1 MGQSNL
7 IAFIIENRVVIVVL
21 LLFLLVLLTAL
32 ILILIYIAAV
42 NTHNSLDYLE
52 REQDKQTN
60 QIISLKNILSNLPTN
75 DNLAIYNNQIEML
88 YEQKNIISYFKK
100 EILPE
105 QVLVF
110 FAAKSEK
117 NDLKIYSIVIENQ
130 NKFYTLNNV
139 SLSVSYT
146 EIGRQNISE
155 NLKQLCELIESVK
168 NISIASEKRYTIP
181 LNDIPYR
188 EYFKHRRC
196 FIEVNVSA
204 TYNVDGKQKDLS
216 VTVPCFLTY
225 RYRTENYADKTR
237 ITNYNF

>member
-1 MGQSNL
+1 MVQSNL

-32 ILILIYIAAV
+32 ILILTYIATS
-42 NTHNSLDYLE
+42 NTHNSLEYLE

-60 QIISLKNILSNLPTN
+60 QIISLKNVLSNLPTN

-110 FAAKSEK
+110 FAAK

-168 NISIASEKRYTIP
+168 NISIAPEKRYTIP
-181 LNDIPYR
+181 LNDIPYG

-196 FIEVNVSA
+196 FIEVHVSA
-204 TYNVDGKQKDLS
+204 AYNVDGKQKDLS
-216 VTVPCFLTY
+216 VTVPCFMTY
-225 RYRTENYADKTR
+225 RYRADNSVYKTR
-237 ITNYNF
+237 ITYYNF

>member
-216 VTVPCFLTY
+216 VTVPCFMTY
-225 RYRTENYADKTR
+225 RYRADNSVYETR
-237 ITNYNF
+237 ITYYNF

>member
-110 FAAKSEK
+110 FAAK

-168 NISIASEKRYTIP
+168 NISIAPEKRYTIP

-216 VTVPCFLTY
+216 VTVPCFMTY
-225 RYRTENYADKTR
+225 RYRADNSVYETR
-237 ITNYNF
+237 ITYYNF

>member
-42 NTHNSLDYLE
+42 NTHNSQDYLE

-110 FAAKSEK
+110 FAAK

-216 VTVPCFLTY
+216 VTVPCFMTY
-225 RYRTENYADKTR
+225 RYRADNSVYETR
-237 ITNYNF
+237 ITYYNF

>member
-32 ILILIYIAAV
+32 IFILIYTVIS
-42 NTHNSLDYLE
+42 NIQNSLDNLKSN
-52 REQDKQTN
+52 QDKQTKE
-60 QIISLKNILSNLPTN
+60 IISLKEKMSELSWGINSLGI
-75 DNLAIYNNQIEML
+75 DRSQIEML

-110 FAAKSEK
+110 FAANS
-117 NDLKIYSIVIENQ
+117 DLKIYSIVIENQ

-139 SLSVSYT
+139 SLSVNYT
-146 EIGRQNISE
+146 EIGYKNMSESLKKISD
-155 NLKQLCELIESVK
+155 LIELVK
-168 NISIASEKRYTIP
+168 NVSIAPEERYTIP
-181 LNDIPYR
+181 LNNIPYR

-216 VTVPCFLTY
+216 VTVPCFMTY
-225 RYRTENYADKTR
+225 RYRADNSVYETR
-237 ITNYNF
+237 ITYYNF

>member
-32 ILILIYIAAV
+32 IFILIYTVIS
-42 NTHNSLDYLE
+42 NIQNSLDNLKSN
-52 REQDKQTN
+52 QDKQTKE
-60 QIISLKNILSNLPTN
+60 IISLEEKMSELSWGINSLGI
-75 DNLAIYNNQIEML
+75 DRSQIEML

-110 FAAKSEK
+110 FAANS
-117 NDLKIYSIVIENQ
+117 DRKIYSIVIENQ

-139 SLSVSYT
+139 SLSVNYT
-146 EIGRQNISE
+146 EIGCKNMSESLKKISD
-155 NLKQLCELIESVK
+155 LIELVK
-168 NISIASEKRYTIP
+168 NVSIAPEERYTIP
-181 LNDIPYR
+181 LNNIPYR
-188 EYFKHRRC
+188 EIFKRTNIC
-196 FIEVNVSA
+196 FIEVHIAA

>member
-1 MGQSNL
+1 MSQPNL
-7 IAFIIENRVVIVVL
+7 IAFIIENRDVIVVL
-21 LLFLLVLLTAL
+21 LLFFLVFLTVL

-42 NTHNSLDYLE
+42 NTHNSLEYLE

-105 QVLVF
+105 QVLIF
-110 FAAKSEK
+110 FAAK

-155 NLKQLCELIESVK
+155 RLKQLCELIESVK
-168 NISIASEKRYTIP
+168 NISIAPEKRYTIP

-216 VTVPCFLTY
+216 VTVPCFMTY
-225 RYRTENYADKTR
+225 RYRADNSVYETR
-237 ITNYNF
+237 ITYYNF

>member
-105 QVLVF
+105 QVLIF
-110 FAAKSEK
+110 FAAK

-155 NLKQLCELIESVK
+155 RLKQLCELIESVK
-168 NISIASEKRYTIP
+168 NISIAPEKRYTIP

-216 VTVPCFLTY
+216 VTVPCFMTY
-225 RYRTENYADKTR
+225 RYRADNSVYETR
-237 ITNYNF
+237 ITYYNF

>member
-110 FAAKSEK
+110 FAAK

-216 VTVPCFLTY
+216 VTVPCFMTY
-225 RYRTENYADKTR
+225 RYRADNSVYETR
-237 ITNYNF
+237 ITYYNF